1 MPSSSGETLDGVHD
15 RTAYALDRI
24 IAAIDKDP
32 RQPTSLLICTH
43 AATMIAA
50 GRALTGLMPDNHE
63 DADFKAFTCSVSR
76 FERRPGHEA
85 SSASP
90 SSLYPANAASTK
102 TSGDFDI
109 EWRGGRGVG
118 GGWDCVVN
126 GDCSFL
132 SGGEERGW

>member
-1 MPSSSGETLDGVHD
+1 MVPSTSGETLDGVHD

-24 IAAIDKDP
+24 IAALDKDP

-43 AATMIAA
+43 AATMITA
-50 GRALTGLMPDNHE
+50 GRALTGLMPDNPE
-63 DADFKAFTCSVSR
+63 APDFKAFTCSLSK
-76 FERRPGHEA
+76 FKRRPGHE
-85 SSASP
+85 
-90 SSLYPANAASTK
+90 SSLHGSAPRATTSTD
-102 TSGDFDI
+102 GDFSSV
-109 EWRGGRGVG
+109 EWRGGKGVG